1 MSSAFGTGRGMVVA
15 GGGEGWVPGEGL
27 QAECYTSVRMTSI
40 SVCRHRRKHC
50 DVGTFRLE
58 FREPRVLPRGRGTHG
73 KAVWRGMLGTCVCVQ
88 MLRRE
93 EERALRVLVR
103 EFLFQCRAKN
113 FWWFWRARD
122 EGCEGI
128 GFRI

>member
-73 KAVWRGMLGTCVCVQ
+73 KAVWRDAWDLCVCADVAS
-88 MLRRE
+88 RRGE
-93 EERALRVLVR
+93 SAESTCARILVSMSSE
-103 EFLFQCRAKN
+103 EFLVVL
-113 FWWFWRARD
+113 
-122 EGCEGI
+122 EGEG
-128 GFRI
+128 